1 MDVLSEIY
9 TRWYGSAIGVTHND
23 VRNMCDI
30 ILSKKS
36 SFTRYKRELNDKIFF
51 DTYGEHLYKN
61 MEGKRKS
68 FLIRESQLRNMYKT
82 MQNFENSTFSNI
94 AVKIVPVKS
103 LQ

>member
-1 MDVLSEIY
+1 MVMDSNHRTKSEPLIH
-9 TRWYGSAIGVTHND
+9 A
-23 VRNMCDI
+23 DI
-30 ILSKKS
+30 NIQI
-36 SFTRYKRELNDKIFF
+36 N
-51 DTYGEHLYKN
+51 KN

>member
-1 MDVLSEIY
+1 
-9 TRWYGSAIGVTHND
+9 
-23 VRNMCDI
+23 
-30 ILSKKS
+30 
-36 SFTRYKRELNDKIFF
+36 
-51 DTYGEHLYKN
+51 

-68 FLIRESQLRNMYKT
+68 FPIRESQLRNMYKT

>member
-1 MDVLSEIY
+1 MIILEVNERIMDNYLKDIIERERHNKTYFLSMDVLSEIY

-61 MEGKRKS
+61 MEGKNVNEYI
-68 FLIRESQLRNMYKT
+68 L
-82 MQNFENSTFSNI
+82 
-94 AVKIVPVKS
+94 
-103 LQ
+103 